1 MHQLAVNHYDET
13 IADPAAM
20 LTGAKAS
27 VREQADAMTEHWG
40 PDFFERIADQMRAF
54 ADSIDLAQ

>member
-1 MHQLAVNHYDET
+1 VNHYDET

-20 LTGAKAS
+20 LTGAQAL